1 MKLKATTPKNP
12 NRRPLCHETCVFD
25 DLSVTL
31 LCIFMNNDNTVT
43 RIVEDLRTLTQAGAP
58 GERLPSVRELMARHR
73 AGPVTVQRAV
83 QRLVAEGLV
92 EARPGCGSFVA
103 EPGVALPSDR
113 SAPDYGWQSV
123 ALGER
128 TVSADGLGEL
138 LAAPRAG
145 TVALTSGYLSE
156 DLQPLP
162 QLAASMGRASRR
174 PGAWGR
180 APIEGSEQ
188 LRAWF
193 AREAGGGFGA
203 HEVVIASGG
212 QAALSAAFRALAAP
226 GSPVLFESPTYIGA
240 LAAARAAGLVPVP
253 VPTDADGVRPE
264 LLEEAFAS
272 TGSRLFYCQPLYAN
286 PHGAVLAPDRRDAV
300 LGAARGA
307 GAFVIEDDWARDFA
321 LEEEPPTT
329 LVNGD
334 ADGHVIY
341 IRSLTKILAPG
352 MRVAALCARGPA
364 GARLRAARLV
374 NDLFVAGPLQ
384 EAALDLLS
392 SPAWERH
399 RRRVR
404 KELRVRR
411 DALTDA
417 VRKRLPRVRFSVVPK
432 GGLHLW
438 VRLPEETDDTVVAAE
453 AGRAGIVVS
462 PGRHWFPAEP
472 TGPFLRLSYVGAGP
486 EELARSVGI
495 LAQVLAADTH

>member
-1 MKLKATTPKNP
+1 
-12 NRRPLCHETCVFD
+12 
-25 DLSVTL
+25 
-31 LCIFMNNDNTVT
+31 
-43 RIVEDLRTLTQAGAP
+43 
-58 GERLPSVRELMARHR
+58 MARHR

-92 EARPGCGSFVA
+92 EARPGRGSFVA
-103 EPGVALPSDR
+103 AREAAPSET
-113 SAPDYGWQSV
+113 SPPDYGWQSV

-128 TVSADGLGEL
+128 TVSADGLAEL
-138 LAAPRAG
+138 LAVPRPGA
-145 TVALTSGYLSE
+145 VPLTSGYLPD
-156 DLQPLP
+156 DLQPLTH
-162 QLAASMGRASRR
+162 LAAAMGRAARR

-203 HEVVIASGG
+203 HDAVVAPGG

-226 GSPVLFESPTYIGA
+226 DSPVLLESPTYVGA

-253 VPTDADGVRPE
+253 VPTDAGGVRPE
-264 LLEEAFAS
+264 WLEEAFAA

-286 PHGAVLAPDRRDAV
+286 PHGAVLAPDRREAV
-300 LGAARGA
+300 LGAVRGA

-321 LEEEPPTT
+321 LEGEPPPTIS
-329 LVNGD
+329 GRD
-334 ADGHVIY
+334 PDGHVVY
-341 IRSLTKILAPG
+341 VRSLTKILAPG
-352 MRVAALCARGPA
+352 MRVAALCAKGPA
-364 GARLRAARLV
+364 GARLRAARLA

-404 KELRVRR
+404 KELRARR
-411 DALTDA
+411 DALITA
-417 VRKRLPRVRFSVVPK
+417 VRERLPRVRIPLVPK

-438 VRLPEETDDTVVAAE
+438 VRLPDGADEALVAAE
-453 AGRAGIVVS
+453 AGRAGAVVS

-486 EELARSVGI
+486 EELLRGVGI
-495 LAQVLAADTH
+495 LAQVLDAEAPA

>member
-1 MKLKATTPKNP
+1 
-12 NRRPLCHETCVFD
+12 
-25 DLSVTL
+25 
-31 LCIFMNNDNTVT
+31 
-43 RIVEDLRTLTQAGAP
+43 
-58 GERLPSVRELMARHR
+58 MARHR

-92 EARPGCGSFVA
+92 EARPGRGSFVA
-103 EPGVALPSDR
+103 ARGVTSSDGPP
-113 SAPDYGWQSV
+113 PDYGWQSV
-123 ALGER
+123 ALGQR
-128 TVSADGLGEL
+128 TISADDLGEL
-138 LAAPRAG
+138 MAVAPPGA
-145 TVALTSGYLSE
+145 VPLTSGYLSE
-156 DLQPLP
+156 DLQPLT
-162 QLAASMGRASRR
+162 QLAAAMGRAARR

-180 APIEGSEQ
+180 SPVEGSEQ

-193 AREAGGGFGA
+193 AREAGGGFVA
-203 HEVVIASGG
+203 HDAVVAPGG

-226 GSPVLFESPTYIGA
+226 GSPVLFESPTYVGA

-253 VPTDADGVRPE
+253 VPTDAGGARPE
-264 LLEEAFAS
+264 LLEEAFAA

-286 PHGAVLAPDRRDAV
+286 PHGAVLAPDRREAV
-300 LGAARGA
+300 LAAAKGA

-321 LEEEPPTT
+321 LEGDPPPA
-329 LVNGD
+329 LSGGD
-334 ADGHVIY
+334 PDGHIVY
-341 IRSLTKILAPG
+341 VRSLTKVLAPG

-364 GARLRAARLV
+364 GARLKAARLV

-411 DALTDA
+411 DALVAA
-417 VRKRLPRVRFSVVPK
+417 VRERLPGVRLGPVPP

-438 VRLPEETDDTVVAAE
+438 VRLPDGTDDAVVAAE
-453 AGRAGIVVS
+453 VGRAGAVVS

-472 TGPFLRLSYVGAGP
+472 PGPFLRLSFVGAGP
-486 EELARSVGI
+486 DELARGVEI
-495 LAQVLAADTH
+495 LARVLAADTPATTFSR